1 MLFVHLTSSPNQ
13 TASKL
18 PMGVLLKDITM
29 LAGPGQRDI
38 ELLPSPDLGAVV
50 KNR

>member
-1 MLFVHLTSSPNQ
+1 MFFGHLTSSPNQ

-18 PMGVLLKDITM
+18 PMGVLLKDITI

-38 ELLPSPDLGAVV
+38 ELMPSPGLGAVV

>member
-1 MLFVHLTSSPNQ
+1 MLFGHLTSSPNQ

-38 ELLPSPDLGAVV
+38 ELLPSPGLGAVV

>member
-1 MLFVHLTSSPNQ
+1 MLFGHLASSPNQ

-18 PMGVLLKDITM
+18 PTGVLLKDITM

-38 ELLPSPDLGAVV
+38 ELLPSPGLEAVV